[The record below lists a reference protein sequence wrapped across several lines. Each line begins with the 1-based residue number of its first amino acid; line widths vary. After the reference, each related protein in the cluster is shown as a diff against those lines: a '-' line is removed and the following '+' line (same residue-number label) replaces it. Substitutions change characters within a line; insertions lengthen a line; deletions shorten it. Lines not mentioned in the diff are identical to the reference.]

1 MPVKS
6 LGVSQTIG
14 IHRRSREGI
23 VNRNADIPVEPEYG
37 SCLILRILSLLRLPS
52 VTNRPVEF
60 SVGPELYGPAVVHAS
75 SFDLIQ
81 QNVPLRGESAC
92 RVFPVAYQPVV
103 IVSFSGYTIT
113 VSDIHI
119 SVRCE
124 IRIKSDA
131 QKPAISHCRPIRGSQ
146 RIPEIQPVGLL
157 QPDIP
162 NDPHHATELSY
173 RMTSI

>member
-23 VNRNADIPVEPEYG
+23 VNRNAAIPVEPEYG

-75 SFDLIQ
+75 SFDLFK
-81 QNVPLRGESAC
+81 QNFPPPASPLSGVS
-92 RVFPVAYQPVV
+92 PVAYQPVV

-119 SVRCE
+119 SVR
-124 IRIKSDA
+124 
-131 QKPAISHCRPIRGSQ
+131 
-146 RIPEIQPVGLL
+146 
-157 QPDIP
+157 
-162 NDPHHATELSY
+162 
-173 RMTSI
+173 

>member
-23 VNRNADIPVEPEYG
+23 VNRNAAIPVEPEYG

-81 QNVPLRGESAC
+81 QNVPLRGKSAC

-103 IVSFSGYTIT
+103 IVRFSGCTIT

-119 SVRCE
+119 SVRGE
-124 IRIKSDA
+124 IRIQSDTK
-131 QKPAISHCRPIRGSQ
+131 KPAMYNCRPIHCSHQIHVIYARA
-146 RIPEIQPVGLL
+146 IIQP
-157 QPDIP
+157 
-162 NDPHHATELSY
+162 T
-173 RMTSI
+173 